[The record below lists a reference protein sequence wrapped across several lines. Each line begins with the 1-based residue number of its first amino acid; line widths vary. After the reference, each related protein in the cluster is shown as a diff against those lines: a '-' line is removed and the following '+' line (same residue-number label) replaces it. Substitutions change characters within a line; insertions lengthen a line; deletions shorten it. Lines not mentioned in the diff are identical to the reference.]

1 LERERTPLGCSV
13 DQHCCSYLLPLQMRS
28 FFPFSNWKITPLWK
42 QQTFYWL
49 TSAWWWP

>member
-28 FFPFSNWKITPLWK
+28 FFPFSNWKITPL
-42 QQTFYWL
+42 
-49 TSAWWWP
+49 